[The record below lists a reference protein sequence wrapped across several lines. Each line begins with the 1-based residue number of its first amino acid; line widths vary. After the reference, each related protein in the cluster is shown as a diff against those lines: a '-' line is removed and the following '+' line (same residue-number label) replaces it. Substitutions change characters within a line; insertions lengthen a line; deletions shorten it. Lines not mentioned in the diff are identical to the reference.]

1 MDNTKLAEL
10 IKIHFTPL
18 VFSCGCKGED
28 LDCAEALQDHA
39 VWIQRDT
46 VERIARYITELGET
60 A

>member
-18 VFSCGCKGED
+18 VFNCGCKGED
-28 LDCAEALQDHA
+28 PDCAEALADRA
-39 VWIQRDT
+39 IWVQRDT

>member
-10 IKIHFTPL
+10 IKNNFTPI
-18 VFSCGCKGED
+18 VFNCGCKGAD
-28 LDCAEALQDHA
+28 PDCAEALADRAIWVQL
-39 VWIQRDT
+39 DT